1 MSQDRQEVYPAKT
14 YGTFFPELFKNPG
27 KYIIYQPDLR
37 VVLQKLRD
45 QGKVVFLGTNS
56 MFDYM
61 ELICSS
67 TLGKDWRSFFDF
79 VFCDCRKPNFFKS
92 EAIMYPQATMYERDP
107 KSSNQHGDKVG
118 SYLDLK
124 QDAENVTY
132 LEGNYSFLDY
142 YLKKKFNKERP

>member
-1 MSQDRQEVYPAKT
+1 
-14 YGTFFPELFKNPG
+14 
-27 KYIIYQPDLR
+27 
-37 VVLQKLRD
+37 
-45 QGKVVFLGTNS
+45 
-56 MFDYM
+56 
-61 ELICSS
+61 
-67 TLGKDWRSFFDF
+67 
-79 VFCDCRKPNFFKS
+79 
-92 EAIMYPQATMYERDP
+92 MYPQATMYERDP